1 MNHND
6 WIYEGNIVTELP
18 EDCIGFVYLI
28 TNTTNGRKYIGKKLA
43 RFKRS
48 RPPLKGKTRKRRYT
62 VESDW
67 RDYWGSNDELKA
79 DVEELGTDKFTREI
93 LYYGKSKAECS
104 YIEAREQFE
113 RKVLETKEYYKGI
126 IQIKV
131 HGSHI
136 LKEG

>member
-1 MNHND
+1 MTNSD
-6 WIYEGNIVTELP
+6 WTYQGEPVTELP
-18 EDCIGFVYLI
+18 EDCTGFVYLI

-113 RKVLETKEYYKGI
+113 RKVLETKEYYNGI

>member
-1 MNHND
+1 MNNSD
-6 WIYEGNIVTELP
+6 WTYEGELVTELP
-18 EDCIGFVYLI
+18 EDCTGFVYLI

-113 RKVLETKEYYKGI
+113 RKVLETKEYYNGI